1 MASPATRP
9 RTGILKGVFVPIAVL
24 VIAFTFYVVL
34 TTHDLTALLLGVLIV
49 VILYVMF
56 WFIPSLLR

>member
-1 MASPATRP
+1 M
-9 RTGILKGVFVPIAVL
+9 FVPIAVL